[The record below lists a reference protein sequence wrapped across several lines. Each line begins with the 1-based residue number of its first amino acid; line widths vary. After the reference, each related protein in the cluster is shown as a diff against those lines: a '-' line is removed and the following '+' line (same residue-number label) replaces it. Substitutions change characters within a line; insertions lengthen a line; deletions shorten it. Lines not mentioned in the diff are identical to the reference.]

1 MKIRKLSVYED
12 STNKPYILLKGKWLQ
27 KLGFN
32 FHNFVEIETYK
43 DKIIIRK
50 VKDPKKSLWVFIIY
64 ICLSIIEHPT

>member
-12 STNKPYILLKGKWLQ
+12 LLYTESVIYIYEDSSNRPYILLKGKWLQ

-32 FHNFVEIETYK
+32 FHNFVEVETYK

-50 VKDPKKSLWVFIIY
+50 VKDLKK
-64 ICLSIIEHPT
+64 

>member
-1 MKIRKLSVYED
+1 MINKQVFIMKIRKLSVYED

-32 FHNFVEIETYK
+32 FHDYVEIDTYE

-50 VKDPKKSLWVFIIY
+50 VKDPKQNKL
-64 ICLSIIEHPT
+64 

>member
-1 MKIRKLSVYED
+1 MKIRELSVYEN

-32 FHNFVEIETYK
+32 FHDCIEIETYK

-50 VKDPKKSLWVFIIY
+50 VKDPKQKL
-64 ICLSIIEHPT
+64 

>member
-32 FHNFVEIETYK
+32 FYNFVEVETYK

-50 VKDPKKSLWVFIIY
+50 VKDPKKSL
-64 ICLSIIEHPT
+64 